1 MSEQFQELKNI
12 FSRTEDAL
20 NVFMG
25 ILEPTIENAKDEHER
40 LYFHHIYEEEEHRQ
54 DRLTMLNP
62 KLDHFINNPET
73 SHPSNHEF
81 VRVLQDISLEKF
93 GLHNFLEHLDLAL
106 FQFKGTEHESSLQS
120 LRDMTNEDYQTIKAM
135 LDNLNDQ
142 FEGVVSTAASIPT
155 DEKEGKAGHLK
166 VDMYTSQTS
175 NQISNPTPKP
185 VPETDPENGRRY
197 KKGLTVGSL
206 KGR

>member
-81 VRVLQDISLEKF
+81 VRALQDISLEKF

-106 FQFKGTEHESSLQS
+106 FQFKDTEHESSLQS
-120 LRDMTNEDYQTIKAM
+120 LRDMTNEDYQTIKTV
-135 LDNLNDQ
+135 LDDLNDQ

-166 VDMYTSQTS
+166 VDMYTSQTPAQNS
-175 NQISNPTPKP
+175 NAATE
-185 VPETDPENGRRY
+185 PEPELEKERRY

>member
-1 MSEQFQELKNI
+1 MMSENFQELKNI
-12 FSRTEDAL
+12 FARTEDAL
-20 NVFMG
+20 NIFMG

-54 DRLTMLNP
+54 DRLNMVNP
-62 KLDHFINNPET
+62 KLEHFIQNPDAT
-73 SHPSNHEF
+73 NPSNHEF
-81 VRVLQDISLEKF
+81 VRLLQDISLEKF

-106 FQFKGTEHESSLQS
+106 FQFKDTEHESNLQN
-120 LRDMTNEDYQTIKAM
+120 LRDMTNEDYQTIKA
-135 LDNLNDQ
+135 LLNDLNER
-142 FEGVVSTAASIPT
+142 FDGAVNTAASVPT

-166 VDMYTSQTS
+166 VDMYTEQPQVQDAS
-175 NQISNPTPKP
+175 NRTNPHTEK
-185 VPETDPENGRRY
+185 RY